1 MGINPITEAVAGL
14 AGPLFGL
21 VDDLF
26 TSDEE
31 REAAK
36 LKLVQME
43 QNGELEHLKTTLSA
57 ILAEANSKDPWT
69 SRARP
74 SFLYVVYIFILAS
87 IPFGGLF
94 AFMPQVADAVVVG
107 VQAWLAAIPEPMWML
122 FGAGY
127 LGYTTSRGLEKIKG
141 AAD

>member
-1 MGINPITEAVAGL
+1 MGMNPIADIATGI

-21 VDDLF
+21 VDKLF

-31 REAAK
+31 RDAAK
-36 LKLVQME
+36 LALLKAE
-43 QNGELEHLKTTLSA
+43 QAGELESMKTSLSA

-74 SFLYVVYIFILAS
+74 SFLYVMYAMILAAF
-87 IPFGGLF
+87 PMGFLF
-94 AFMPQVADAVVVG
+94 AFQPEVADAVIVG
-107 VQAWLAAIPEPMWML
+107 VQGWLNAIPEPMWAL

-127 LGYTTSRGLEKIKG
+127 LGYSAARSWDKTKGLSK
-141 AAD
+141 

>member
-1 MGINPITEAVAGL
+1 MISDIASGI

-31 REAAK
+31 RDQAK
-36 LKLVQME
+36 LRILKAEQAGQLDNLKIQM
-43 QNGELEHLKTTLSA
+43 SA

-74 SFLYVVYIFILAS
+74 AFLYVVYVMILSA
-87 IPFGGLF
+87 IPMGFLTAIYPDTATAVIGG
-94 AFMPQVADAVVVG
+94 MK
-107 VQAWLAAIPEPMWML
+107 AWLAAIPESMWAL

-127 LGYTTSRGLEKIKG
+127 LGYSASRTVDKMKG
-141 AAD
+141 GK